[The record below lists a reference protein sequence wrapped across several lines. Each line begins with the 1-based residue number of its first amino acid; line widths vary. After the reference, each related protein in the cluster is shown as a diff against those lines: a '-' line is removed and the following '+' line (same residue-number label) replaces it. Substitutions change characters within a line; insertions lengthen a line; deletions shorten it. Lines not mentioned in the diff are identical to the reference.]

1 MNAESKKRQHVA
13 TDKAVSAADQVLG
26 ISPTGDS
33 RLPTPGFGL
42 PYGGLAPVEPPPT
55 PDTGPRPPDSAMYS
69 VPGTP
74 IISGFLTD
82 VTEYNP
88 ELQGRAAV
96 LVYEKMRR
104 GDGQVEAVL
113 QALSLPILSAEW
125 NVVADQQNQKAK
137 GKNQKA
143 KADEIA
149 EFVKENLFGGLEFRT
164 ATGGWT
170 SQSWHDVLRNAL
182 LSLAFGVSVHE
193 DVYRVDGSKLRLRM
207 LADLLP
213 ITFYRWHVDDDGR
226 TLLYLGQ
233 YGYRGARFY
242 QVSVPADK
250 LCVFNMRREG
260 ANFWGRSILRPAYP
274 HWYVKNQLYRIAA
287 IGLER
292 NHVGVPVITLS
303 PGHSKEDQATAYNF
317 VTQLAAHE
325 KTGIVLPHG
334 ATFEIVGVK
343 GMLTEKTMELM
354 INHHNEQITVQALAT
369 FLNLGRTATGSR
381 ALGQTST
388 KFFMLAIQNVANLIA
403 ETITQ
408 MTIKR
413 LVYYNF
419 GEDAPCPRLVAAN
432 VQARALEDIIDA
444 IQKLGQVGAFV
455 ADRPVRNKIRT
466 ELGLPEEVSEE
477 ITLPKSETIAGQ
489 SADSADSKSALSG
502 PTKRDEDGLSG

>member
-1 MNAESKKRQHVA
+1 MPRSKGEDRNSKIDR
-13 TDKAVSAADQVLG
+13 AVSTADQIMG
-26 ISPTGDS
+26 ITAP
-33 RLPTPGFGL
+33 RLAGVPPAPGFGL
-42 PYGGLAPVEPPPT
+42 PYGGLAPVEQPIAKSQEPMAK
-55 PDTGPRPPDSAMYS
+55 PDSAMYS

-88 ELQGRAAV
+88 ELQGRGAV

-125 NVVADQQNQKAK
+125 NVVPQEANSQEARAN
-137 GKNQKA
+137 
-143 KADEIA
+143 EVA
-149 EFVKENLFGGLEFRT
+149 EFVKENLMGGLESRT

-182 LSLAFGVSVHE
+182 LMLAFGVSVHE
-193 DVYRVDGSKLRLRM
+193 DVYTVDGSKLRLRM

-250 LCVFNMRREG
+250 ICIFNFRREG

-274 HWYVKNQLYRIAA
+274 HWYVKNHLYRIAA

-343 GMLTEKTMELM
+343 GMLTEKTMEMM

-369 FLNLGRTATGSR
+369 FLNLGRTASGSR

-408 MTIKR
+408 TTIKR

-477 ITLPKSETIAGQ
+477 IALPKSETIVGQ
-489 SADSADSKSALSG
+489 SANSADSKSALAA
-502 PTKRDEDGLSG
+502 PTKRDADGLSG